1 MQKILEDYL
10 KNYINFGNRNQKL
23 NQNIEYT
30 QIFNNII
37 HLEKKIIKKLLM
49 NIDEDEANEL
59 IKELDNLFW
68 KRSDITE
75 KDAFELGFY
84 TGLNIGIESYNAAK
98 KI

>member
-10 KNYINFGNRNQKL
+10 KNYINFGNKNQKL
-23 NQNIEYT
+23 NQNKEYM
-30 QIFNNII
+30 QIFNSVI
-37 HLEKKIIKKLLM
+37 HLEKKIIKNLSII
-49 NIDEDEANEL
+49 IDEDEANEL

-84 TGLNIGIESYNAAK
+84 TGLNIGIESCNTAK

>member
-10 KNYINFGNRNQKL
+10 KNYINFGNRDQELSHNK
-23 NQNIEYT
+23 EYI
-30 QIFNNII
+30 QICNNII
-37 HLEKKIIKKLLM
+37 HLEKKIIKNLSI

-84 TGLNIGIESYNAAK
+84 TGLNIGIESCNTAK